1 MPISQAL
8 YTGVTGLAANA
19 DGMAVI
25 ANNIANANA
34 KGFKRDRAEFEDM
47 LSMDLQSGAG
57 AAQIGRGARLRNVRT
72 IHSQGGLAVTDILTD
87 LAIQGQGFF
96 VLSNPNTEV
105 QESAGK
111 FYTRVGAFMF
121 DKNGYLADS
130 AGGRVQGYSVN
141 ETGDLSTRL
150 GDIRIETNSIPPKG
164 TSELKYDLNLDARTK
179 TFAQMG
185 AEKNDSELAERT
197 FDIKNAEQTSHF
209 NNTTTIFDSYGAAH
223 QMTVFFERVTGEDG
237 EITWDWHGAIDGKEA
252 LERPE
257 DGADLVEVA
266 KGRITFD
273 NNGLLLKETQDPID
287 DISINFAGGAKLG
300 QFINLDFGQSV
311 DEGGKG
317 VGAST
322 AIASKSLTNF
332 HAQDGYEAGN
342 IKSLQID
349 LDGQIKGIYTNG
361 LVRGL
366 GAVAVASFENQDGM
380 MKAGRNQFYAT
391 IDSGPAKIG
400 MAQSGTRGS
409 IFASSL
415 EESNVDLATEFVNM
429 IVTQRG
435 FQANS
440 RSITT
445 TDTMIEEIINL
456 KR

>member
-8 YTGVTGLAANA
+8 YTGVTGLSANA

-141 ETGDLSTRL
+141 EKGSLSTRL
-150 GDIRIETNSIPPKG
+150 SDIRIETNSIPPNG
-164 TSELKYDLNLDARTK
+164 TQKLTLDINLDARIK
-179 TFAQMG
+179 TFEQMG
-185 AEKNDSELAERT
+185 TEKNDPDLAATT
-197 FDIKNAEQTSHF
+197 FNIADPEATSHF

-223 QMTVFFERVTGEDG
+223 QMTVFFERVQAEDG
-237 EITWDWHGAIDGKEA
+237 EIQWDWHGAIDGKES
-252 LERPE
+252 LDPPE
-257 DGADLVEVA
+257 DGAALVEVV
-266 KGRITFD
+266 KGSIKFD
-273 NNGLLLKETQDPID
+273 NNGLLLKEEFDE
-287 DISINFAGGAKLG
+287 SMEINFAGGAKLG
-300 QFINLDFGQSV
+300 QKIELDFGKSL

-322 AIASKSLTNF
+322 AIASKSITNF

-349 LDGQIKGIYTNG
+349 MDGQIRGIYTNG
-361 LVRGL
+361 LVRTL

-391 IDSGPAKIG
+391 IESGPPKIG

-445 TDTMIEEIINL
+445 TDTMIEEIVNL

>member
-8 YTGVTGLAANA
+8 YTGVTGLSANA
-19 DGMAVI
+19 DGMSVI

-57 AAQIGRGARLRNVRT
+57 ATQIGRGARLRNVRT
-72 IHSQGGLAVTDILTD
+72 IHSQGGLAVTDTLTD

-111 FYTRVGAFMF
+111 FYSRVGSFMF
-121 DKNGYLADS
+121 DKDGYLADS

-141 ETGDLSTRL
+141 ERGNLSTRL
-150 GDIRIETNSIPPKG
+150 SDIRIETNSIPPKA
-164 TSELKYDLNLDARTK
+164 TQELKLDVNLDARVK
-179 TFAQMG
+179 AFEGGPKFNLMDPEA
-185 AEKNDSELAERT
+185 S
-197 FDIKNAEQTSHF
+197 SHF
-209 NNTTTIFDSYGAAH
+209 NNTTTVFDSYGAAH
-223 QMTVFFERVTGEDG
+223 QMTVFFERVQGDDG
-237 EITWDWHGAIDGKEA
+237 ELVWNWHGAMDAKEVMEEA
-252 LERPE
+252 EE
-257 DGADLVEVA
+257 GASLVKVA
-266 KGRITFD
+266 EGTVIFD
-273 NNGLLLKETQDPID
+273 QAGTLKLETQSDVDSIA
-287 DISINFAGGAKLG
+287 INFEGGAKLN
-300 QFINLDFGQSV
+300 QFIALDFGKSLE
-311 DEGGKG
+311 EGGKG
-317 VGAST
+317 VGSATS
-322 AIASKSLTNF
+322 IAAKSITNF
-332 HAQDGYEAGN
+332 HQQDGYEAGN
-342 IKSLQID
+342 IKSLQIEM
-349 LDGQIKGIYTNG
+349 DGKVRGIYTNG
-361 LVRGL
+361 LVRDL
-366 GAVAVASFENQDGM
+366 GAIALATFENQDGM

-391 IDSGPAKIG
+391 IESGPPKIG
-400 MAQSGTRGS
+400 MAQAGTRGS

-415 EESNVDLATEFVNM
+415 EESNVDLAAEFVNM